1 MLKYKSNNSLA
12 ICHDIVIKNQNE
24 VTASENEV
32 YNKEQEILDN
42 YIETKQDIIPAP
54 LHQEYQV
61 AYQKLQE
68 KKRLL
73 EWSTFHLEYLEQKLN
88 NISPRMAGFKDKYRK
103 YKELRKMVAEEC
115 SGALEHHINS

>member
-1 MLKYKSNNSLA
+1 MFKYKSNNSLA

-42 YIETKQDIIPAP
+42 YIETKQDLIPAP
-54 LHQEYQV
+54 LHQEYQT

-68 KKRLL
+68 KKRL
-73 EWSTFHLEYLEQKLN
+73 QK
-88 NISPRMAGFKDKYRK
+88 R
-103 YKELRKMVAEEC
+103 
-115 SGALEHHINS
+115 